1 MLTVL
6 LTGVVAVLVF
16 GTVVLVHEAG
26 HFLAL
31 RYLCAGI
38 LYRFRPGGVDA
49 GKKWHPV
56 QRAAFP
62 GWRV

>member
-26 HFLAL
+26 HFLAA
-31 RYLCAGI
+31 RRCGI
-38 LYRFRPGGVDA
+38 Y
-49 GKKWHPV
+49 V
-56 QRAAFP
+56 QNSLSVSARQC
-62 GWRV
+62 GRG